1 MSSLAR
7 SRKLFVTS
15 AGVLG
20 AIAILAASGCGSSKA
35 DTAAPITTTTTAA
48 AAADDGASITLLES
62 AHDLGPW
69 SRRISIRLGREG
81 VPVQFYVCAVRST
94 DPPAKPCAIQFAA
107 KLPAGATLRL
117 EQQPVGPG
125 AERADSPGWGLVGT
139 SEDGFMKTTLSDFV
153 SADNKPGR
161 VTYRVTERDP
171 SGRILATSN
180 RVVINWHR

>member
-1 MSSLAR
+1 MSLPSQYR
-7 SRKLFVTS
+7 NLFVTS
-15 AGVLG
+15 AGALG
-20 AIAILAASGCGSSKA
+20 AIAILAASGCGSGKQPNA
-35 DTAAPITTTTTAA
+35 TAGTTSTAA
-48 AAADDGASITLLES
+48 ADADGASITLLES

-69 SRRISIRLGREG
+69 SRRISVRLGREG
-81 VPVQFYVCAVRST
+81 VPVQFFVCAVHSKE
-94 DPPAKPCAIQFAA
+94 PPAKPCTLQSAD

-139 SEDGFMKTTLSDFV
+139 SEDGFMKTVLSDFV
-153 SADNKPGR
+153 SASNKPGP

-180 RVVINWHR
+180 RVVINWHQ

>member
-1 MSSLAR
+1 MSFLVR
-7 SRKLFVTS
+7 SRKLFVAS
-15 AGVLG
+15 AGVLA
-20 AIAILAASGCGSSKA
+20 AIALLALAGCGSDPQPNA
-35 DTAAPITTTTTAA
+35 TAATTSTAA
-48 AAADDGASITLLES
+48 TAAGGGASITLLES

-81 VPVQFYVCAVRST
+81 VPVQFFVCAVHSKK
-94 DPPAKPCAIQFAA
+94 PPSKPCTFQSAN

-139 SEDGFMKTTLSDFV
+139 AEDGFMKTTLSDFV

-180 RVVINWHR
+180 PVVVNWHQ

>member
-1 MSSLAR
+1 MSSLAH
-7 SRKLFVTS
+7 SRKLFVAS

-20 AIAILAASGCGSSKA
+20 AIAVLAASGCGSSKA
-35 DTAAPITTTTTAA
+35 DTAAPTTTTTT

-62 AHDLGPW
+62 GHDLGPW
-69 SRRISIRLGREG
+69 SRRISVQLGREG
-81 VPVQFYVCAVRST
+81 IPVQFYVCAVRST
-94 DPPAKPCAIQFAA
+94 KPPAKPCAIQSAE

-139 SEDGFMKTTLSDFV
+139 SEDGFMKTVLSDFV
-153 SADNKPGR
+153 SAGNKPGP

-180 RVVINWHR
+180 PVVINWHR